1 MASFALITDQD
12 LAAFAAALRRNG
24 WRTSDFELQED
35 AFDQATAE
43 VEARMGQVGVRCL
56 LTEAVTIYPVGD
68 GSDWV
73 AEFAADL
80 DNQKFGHPMGP

>member
-12 LAAFAAALRRNG
+12 LAAFEAAVRRNG
-24 WRTSDFELQED
+24 WETSDFELQED

-43 VEARMGQVGVRCL
+43 VEARKGQVGVRCRS
-56 LTEAVTIYPVGD
+56 TEAVTVYPIGD

-73 AEFAADL
+73 ADFAADL
-80 DNQKFGHPMGP
+80 ELRRFGRRA